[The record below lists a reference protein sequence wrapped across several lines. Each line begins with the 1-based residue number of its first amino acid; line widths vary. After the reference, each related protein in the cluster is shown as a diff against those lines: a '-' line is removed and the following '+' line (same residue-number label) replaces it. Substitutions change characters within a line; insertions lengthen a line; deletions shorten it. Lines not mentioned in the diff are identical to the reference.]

1 MELERVAEEM
11 LLVAPPSLAVLAA
24 IESEVL
30 DEVAAL
36 AVVVSIGLPPPLPWP
51 CPYAIGKPPIKA
63 PRKA

>member
-24 IESEVL
+24 IELELL
-30 DEVAAL
+30 DKVATV

-51 CPYAIGKPPIKA
+51 CPYATGKPAIKA